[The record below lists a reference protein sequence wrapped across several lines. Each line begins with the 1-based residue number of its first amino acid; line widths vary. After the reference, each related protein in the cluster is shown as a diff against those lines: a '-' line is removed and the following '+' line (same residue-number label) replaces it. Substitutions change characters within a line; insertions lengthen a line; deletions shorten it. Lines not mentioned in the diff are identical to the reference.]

1 MLSFFHAPSP
11 SAAKEA
17 NRNITEIVTL
27 VEAGD
32 GVSGFPG
39 LMHGGISASLLDES
53 MGNILDLNGALRKEA
68 RAFTTPNVTGGLDIK
83 YLKPVPT
90 NAVLYIR
97 AIVEEMDGRKTKI
110 RGEIKNENGEVL
122 VKCES
127 KWIALKASL

>member
-1 MLSFFHAPSP
+1 M
-11 SAAKEA
+11 
-17 NRNITEIVTL
+17 TL